1 MLFFLLAVIFTVMLY
16 LIMRAYPRYQ
26 VDSFHA
32 VVFNYYSCVLTGLL
46 LTPDLNVFRQVEW
59 TSEGTLLTMALGA
72 MFVTAFMLIGLT
84 AQKVSVTATSLAGN
98 MSLVI
103 PVLFGLFVFKNNNK
117 DFTALNYLGLALALV
132 ALALGAIQRAPK
144 TASETHAG
152 HPGHGTNANQPL
164 QAAKQALW
172 IFPVLTF
179 FASGTNNTLINFLS
193 SKYYPAGQITVFM
206 IIACFGAV
214 VIGTSILVYRIIAHG
229 HSLKFR
235 SVVGGLLLGVP
246 NFLSLYFL
254 LRALA
259 AFGNSAAYVF
269 PIYNILTMLVS
280 ALAAWLLY
288 KERLNALNKWGL
300 VLAVIAIVLI
310 SYQELNL

>member
-1 MLFFLLAVIFTVMLY
+1 MLFFLLAVVFTVMLY

-32 VVFNYYSCVLTGLL
+32 VVFNYYSCVLTGLV
-46 LTPDLNVFRQVEW
+46 LTPDVRVFTQVQW

-72 MFVTAFMLIGLT
+72 MFVTAFVLIGLT

-103 PVLFGLFVFKNNNK
+103 PVLFGLFVFRNNNK
-117 DFTALNYLGLALALV
+117 EFTALNYLGLTLALV
-132 ALALGAIQRAPK
+132 ALALGAIQSSPK
-144 TASETHAG
+144 TADATGISNTG
-152 HPGHGTNANQPL
+152 
-164 QAAKQALW
+164 QAPKQALW
-172 IFPVLTF
+172 VFPVMTF
-179 FASGTNNTLINFLS
+179 FAAGTNNTLINFLS
-193 SKYYPAGQITVFM
+193 SKYYPAGHTTVFM
-206 IIACFGAV
+206 IIACLGAV
-214 VIGTSILVYRIIAHG
+214 VIGTSILLFRIIANG
-229 HSLKFR
+229 HKLKLR
-235 SVVGGLLLGVP
+235 SVVGGLILGVP

-254 LRALA
+254 LLALA

-280 ALAAWLLY
+280 ALAAWVLY
-288 KERLNALNKWGL
+288 RERLNMLNRWGL
-300 VLAVIAIVLI
+300 ILAVVAIILI

>member
-1 MLFFLLAVIFTVMLY
+1 MLFFLLAVVFTVMLY

-32 VVFNYYSCVLTGLL
+32 VVFNYYSCVLTGLV
-46 LTPDLNVFRQVEW
+46 LTPDLGLFTQVQW
-59 TSEGTLLTMALGA
+59 TSEGTILTMALGA

-103 PVLFGLFVFKNNNK
+103 PVLFGLFVFRNNNK
-117 DFTALNYLGLALALV
+117 DFTALNYLGLVLALV
-132 ALALGAIQRAPK
+132 ALALGAIQRSPK
-144 TASETHAG
+144 SSDAASTG
-152 HPGHGTNANQPL
+152 

-172 IFPVLTF
+172 ILPILTF
-179 FASGTNNTLINFLS
+179 FATGTNNTLINFLS
-193 SKYYPAGQITVFM
+193 SKYYPAGQITIFM

-214 VIGTSILVYRIIAHG
+214 VIGTSILIYRIIAHG
-229 HSLKFR
+229 HSLKLR
-235 SVVGGLLLGVP
+235 SVVGGLVLGVP

-254 LRALA
+254 LLALA

-280 ALAAWLLY
+280 ALAAWALY
-288 KERLNALNKWGL
+288 KERLNTLNKWGL
-300 VLAVIAIVLI
+300 VLAVAAIVLI

>member
-1 MLFFLLAVIFTVMLY
+1 MLFFLLAVVFTVMLY

-32 VVFNYYSCVLTGLL
+32 VVFNYYSCVLTGLV
-46 LTPDLNVFRQVEW
+46 LTPDLNLFTQVQW
-59 TSEGTLLTMALGA
+59 GSEGTILTMALGA
-72 MFVTAFMLIGLT
+72 MFVTAFMLIGFT

-117 DFTALNYLGLALALV
+117 DFTAFNYLGLVLALV
-132 ALALGAIQRAPK
+132 ALALGAIQRSPK
-144 TASETHAG
+144 SADTATTGPAAG
-152 HPGHGTNANQPL
+152 
-164 QAAKQALW
+164 QALW

-179 FASGTNNTLINFLS
+179 FATGTNNTLINFLS

-214 VIGTSILVYRIIAHG
+214 VIGTSILIYRIIAHG
-229 HSLKFR
+229 HSLKLR

-254 LRALA
+254 LLALA

-280 ALAAWLLY
+280 ALAAWALY
-288 KERLNALNKWGL
+288 KERLNTLNKWGL
-300 VLAVIAIVLI
+300 VLAVAAIILI

>member
-1 MLFFLLAVIFTVMLY
+1 MLFFLLAVVFTVMLY

-32 VVFNYYSCVLTGLL
+32 VVFNYYSCVLTGLV
-46 LTPDLNVFRQVEW
+46 LTPEPAVFGQVAW

-117 DFTALNYLGLALALV
+117 DFTLLNYLGLVIALV

-144 TASETHAG
+144 REINEGEAG
-152 HPGHGTNANQPL
+152 AKNA
-164 QAAKQALW
+164 AAQALW
-172 IFPVLTF
+172 IFPILTF
-179 FASGTNNTLINFLS
+179 FASGTNNTLINYLS

-206 IIACFGAV
+206 IIACLGAV
-214 VIGTSILVYRIIAHG
+214 VIGTSILIYRILAHG
-229 HSLKFR
+229 HKLRFR
-235 SVVGGLLLGVP
+235 SVVGGLMLGVP

-254 LRALA
+254 LLALA

-280 ALAAWLLY
+280 ALAAWLIY
-288 KERLNALNKWGL
+288 KERLNNLNKWGL

>member
-1 MLFFLLAVIFTVMLY
+1 MLFFSLAVIFTVLLY

-26 VDSFHA
+26 VNSFDA
-32 VVFNYYSCVLTGLL
+32 VVFNYYSCVITGLV
-46 LTPDLNVFRQVEW
+46 LTPELTVFRHVQW
-59 TSEGTLLTMALGA
+59 SSEGTILTMALGA

-103 PVLFGLFVFKNNNK
+103 PVLFGLFVFRNNNK

-132 ALALGAIQRAPK
+132 ALALGAIQRSPK
-144 TASETHAG
+144 E
-152 HPGHGTNANQPL
+152 AN
-164 QAAKQALW
+164 AAKTTDSAQIAGQSLW

-179 FASGTNNTLINFLS
+179 FASGTNNTLINYLS
-193 SKYYPAGQITVFM
+193 STYYPSGQITVFM

-214 VIGTSILVYRIIAHG
+214 LIGSSILIYRIIVQG
-229 HSLKFR
+229 HKLKIR
-235 SVVGGLLLGVP
+235 SVLGGLLLGVP

-254 LRALA
+254 LLALA

-280 ALAAWLLY
+280 AFAAWILY
-288 KERLNALNKWGL
+288 KERLNTLNKWGL
-300 VLAVIAIVLI
+300 VLAVVAIILI

>member
-1 MLFFLLAVIFTVMLY
+1 MLFFLLAVVFTVMLY

-32 VVFNYYSCVLTGLL
+32 VVFNYYSCVLTGLI
-46 LTPDLNVFRQVEW
+46 LTPDLGVFKAVQW

-84 AQKVSVTATSLAGN
+84 AQKVSVTATSRAGN

-103 PVLFGLFVFKNNNK
+103 PVLFGLFLFRNNNK
-117 DFTALNYLGLALALV
+117 DFTALNYLGLALALI
-132 ALALGAIQRAPK
+132 ALALGAIQRSAKASDTTVTTSDAPQ
-144 TASETHAG
+144 S
-152 HPGHGTNANQPL
+152 AN
-164 QAAKQALW
+164 QALW
-172 IFPVLTF
+172 ILPILTF
-179 FASGTNNTLINFLS
+179 FAAGTNNTLINYLS
-193 SKYYPAGQITVFM
+193 SKYYPAGQITIFM
-206 IIACFGAV
+206 IIACVGAV
-214 VIGTSILVYRIIAHG
+214 VIGTSILVYRIVAHG
-229 HSLKFR
+229 HRLKFR
-235 SVVGGLLLGVP
+235 SVIGGLLLGVP

-254 LRALA
+254 LLALA

-280 ALAAWLLY
+280 ALAAWVLY
-288 KERLNALNKWGL
+288 KERLNSMNKLGL
-300 VLAVIAIVLI
+300 VLAVIAVILI

>member
-1 MLFFLLAVIFTVMLY
+1 MLFFLLAVVFTVMLY

-32 VVFNYYSCVLTGLL
+32 VVFNYYSCVLTGLV
-46 LTPDLNVFRQVEW
+46 LTPDLGLFTQVQW
-59 TSEGTLLTMALGA
+59 TSEGTILTMALGA

-103 PVLFGLFVFKNNNK
+103 PVLFGLFVFRNNNK
-117 DFTALNYLGLALALV
+117 DFTPLNYLGLVLALV
-132 ALALGAIQRAPK
+132 ALALGAIQRSPK
-144 TASETHAG
+144 SSDAASTG
-152 HPGHGTNANQPL
+152 

-172 IFPVLTF
+172 ILPILTF
-179 FASGTNNTLINFLS
+179 FATGTNNTLINFLS

-214 VIGTSILVYRIIAHG
+214 VIGTSILIYRIIAHG
-229 HSLKFR
+229 HSLKLR
-235 SVVGGLLLGVP
+235 SVVGGLVLGIP

-254 LRALA
+254 LLALA

-280 ALAAWLLY
+280 ALAAWALY
-288 KERLNALNKWGL
+288 KERLNTLNKWGL
-300 VLAVIAIVLI
+300 VLAVAAIVLI